1 VDSGKLA
8 GWRSKGVTVPEVIVV
23 IRGFAVSAPM
33 PEILP
38 GVAVIDDDS
47 TIPVA
52 VRKIG
57 FIGVRVD
64 PNTGWA
70 A

>member
-1 VDSGKLA
+1 VDSGELA
-8 GWRSKGVTVPEVIVV
+8 GWRSTGVTVSEVIVV
-23 IRGFAVSAPM
+23 IWGFAVSAPM

-38 GVAVIDDDS
+38 GVAVVDDDS

-52 VRKIG
+52 VCKIG